1 MLVENKL
8 GVEEKN
14 ILKLISIEKRKKSCN
29 SLNRNV

>member
-14 ILKLISIEKRKKSCN
+14 VLKLISIEKRKKSGN